1 MRTAQY
7 VGVLSAAM
15 SVTFLVAGLATR
27 LWAALMPALPF

>member
-7 VGVLSAAM
+7 VGVLGAAT
-15 SVTFLVAGLATR
+15 SVAFLVADLTTR